1 MDMEVDNSNEI
12 KNENNIVENYRNNNN
27 ILYIIY
33 K

>member
-1 MDMEVDNSNEI
+1 MEVDNSNEI

-33 K
+33 KW

>member
-12 KNENNIVENYRNNNN
+12 KNENNIVENYRNNNK

>member
-1 MDMEVDNSNEI
+1 MEVDNSNEI